1 MIISNS
7 ARGLRTVFHWP
18 ILACIVVLLSSC
30 GMVSPVLEPKDSA
43 PLRPVDPRILVDA
56 IPREDAITRAGN
68 KNPYTVLGKTYHL
81 LPSSD
86 DYRATGKASWYGTK
100 FHGQRTSSGE
110 PYNMYTM
117 TAAHKSLPLPTYAR
131 VTNLQNGRQIVVKI
145 NDRGPFEKNRII
157 DLSYVAAKKLDMLK
171 HGTAMVEVKAINPG
185 ERQGTPT
192 VDRHIARH
200 PNNRLFVQVG
210 AYSSLANAKSI
221 NRRVKSAATPYPIH
235 VYRSYQH
242 GVPVYKVQI
251 GPLDSVETSDQVV
264 KRLGNEGFS
273 SVWTVVR

>member
-1 MIISNS
+1 MLKSTS
-7 ARGLRTVFHWP
+7 TLCLFLTCG
-18 ILACIVVLLSSC
+18 LLSGC
-30 GMVSPVLEPKDSA
+30 GISHLRAAKDSA
-43 PLRPVDPRILVDA
+43 PVFIPPHLGRVPDA
-56 IPREDAITRAGN
+56 KPKVEAHSKYGN
-68 KNPYTVLGKTYHL
+68 
-81 LPSSD
+81 PSS
-86 DYRATGKASWYGTK
+86 YVVRGKRYYVRQDSQGYDEKGIASWYGTK

-185 ERQGTPT
+185 EREGTPT

-251 GPLDSVETSDQVV
+251 GPLDSVETSDKVV
-264 KRLGNEGFS
+264 NRLGNEGFS
-273 SVWTVVR
+273 SAWTLVR